1 MVSRAGDHVVRTGKE
16 RREERE
22 PTAFERAMRDGLA
35 VYLAAVRTG
44 ASREQALAAWEDVVC
59 EAMWELRKARG

>member
-1 MVSRAGDHVVRTGKE
+1 MRTGKE

-22 PTAFERAMRDGLA
+22 PSAFEVSMRAGL
-35 VYLAAVRTG
+35 VTYLAAVRMG
-44 ASREQALAAWEDVVC
+44 VPREQALAAWEDVVC